1 MPIDLGTRGR
11 NNIAWGP
18 ADVYIAEAQ
27 TIAAPAA
34 YAAQILEAD
43 LATLLADFTY
53 IGTLGPEPYLQTD
66 PVPANVIQS
75 PGVHWQVQH
84 AHKIE
89 GRIILLETDISIVNE
104 LVDMAEALT
113 HVDFLFLRSQDP
125 GERVAFLRDVP
136 FTVATERK
144 NSWKDVDR
152 LTIDIA
158 GQVKQLHEAIGQWTI
173 FEDVPS

>member
-27 TIAAPAA
+27 TIDAPAA
-34 YAAQILEAD
+34 YAAQILEAE
-43 LATLLADFTY
+43 LGTLLADFTY
-53 IGTLGPEPYLQTD
+53 IGTLGPEPYLATE
-66 PVPANVIQS
+66 PVPANVIRS
-75 PGVHWQVQH
+75 PGVYWQAQH
-84 AHKIE
+84 AHKVE
-89 GRIILLETDISIVNE
+89 ARIVLLETDISIVNE
-104 LVDMAEALT
+104 LVDRAEALT
-113 HVDFLFLRSQDP
+113 HCDFIFLRSQDP

-136 FTVATERK
+136 FTVSTERK

-152 LTIDIA
+152 LIIDIA
-158 GQVKQLHEAIGQWTI
+158 GQVKNLAEAVGQWTV